1 MAVRII
7 VRMQSEESAYF
18 KMTEKNPRN
27 TTEKLERTM
36 YDPILKRRAKFK
48 EKKAKG

>member
-1 MAVRII
+1 MAVRVI
-7 VRMQSEESAYF
+7 VRMVNEVTGYF

-27 TTEKLERTM
+27 TPEKLERMM
-36 YDPILKRRAKFK
+36 YDPVARKRALFK